1 MSVVGQ
7 VISLLESGAKT
18 VRFETKTS
26 VYELTTGVRVDSGRP
41 DFTLT
46 KVEIKPGMFS
56 AFAAG
61 DSRRGDFLG
70 TIPTSEGFG
79 LRLCSGSI
87 EGLIQTDECRT
98 STVIKVH

>member
-26 VYELTTGVRVDSGRP
+26 VYELTTGVSVDSGSP
-41 DFTLT
+41 DFTIT
-46 KVEIKPGMFS
+46 KVEIKPGMPS
-56 AFAAG
+56 PIAAG
-61 DSRRGDFLG
+61 VSKRGDFLG

-79 LRLCSGSI
+79 LRLSSGSV
-87 EGLIQTDECRT
+87 EGSVQSDECRT